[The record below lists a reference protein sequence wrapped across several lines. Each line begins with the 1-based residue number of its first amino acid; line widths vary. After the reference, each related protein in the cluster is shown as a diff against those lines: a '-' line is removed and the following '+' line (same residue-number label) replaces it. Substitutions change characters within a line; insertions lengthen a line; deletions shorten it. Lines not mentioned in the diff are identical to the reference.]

1 MIAVNP
7 IERTLEV
14 EGLTTFEQIVDA
26 TLPYGLVPPVTP
38 ELKHITIGGAICG
51 IGIESTCFRHGFV
64 HDSLIEADVL
74 IGEGE
79 VVLCNA
85 VNAHADLF
93 AALPN
98 SVRHAGLRAAR
109 EDQVGADPAIRSA
122 DHDATCGSGGVSG
135 GDARGHR

>member
-7 IERTLEV
+7 IERTLDV

-51 IGIESTCFRHGFV
+51 IGIESTSFRHGFV

-74 IGEGE
+74 
-79 VVLCNA
+79 VA
-85 VNAHADLF
+85 K
-93 AALPN
+93 
-98 SVRHAGLRAAR
+98 AR
-109 EDQVGADPAIRSA
+109 SFSAPPSTPTLIYSRRFQTRTARWAMCCARRS
-122 DHDATCGSGGVSG
+122 GWSRSGDTFS
-135 GDARGHR
+135 